1 MAEYTDALFR
11 QDEFL
16 SVLSTR
22 RQLGVS
28 RQQKEEVED
37 KDDTV
42 KEEKEWWAKGTGKRV
57 PGMKTDK

>member
-16 SVLSTR
+16 SLLSTR

-28 RQQKEEVED
+28 TQQKEEVED

-42 KEEKEWWAKGTGKRV
+42 KEEKEWWAKGTGKR
-57 PGMKTDK
+57 DEN